1 MEPLYHYLS
10 YTIYLHKCT
19 HIFNHALNK
28 KISDIIVKIRTLSE
42 SFFLLNQ
49 SLIPNY
55 LGLDMLLVFRRLVA
69 GGGASAEKLDVG
81 ENTRVSTSCCAW

>member
-1 MEPLYHYLS
+1 MHTY
-10 YTIYLHKCT
+10 I
-19 HIFNHALNK
+19 NHALNK

-42 SFFLLNQ
+42 SFFFNQ

>member
-1 MEPLYHYLS
+1 MHTY
-10 YTIYLHKCT
+10 I
-19 HIFNHALNK
+19 NHALNK

-42 SFFLLNQ
+42 SFFLLN
-49 SLIPNY
+49 LIPNY